1 MPQVLAE
8 AELPFSGATI
18 PSDSHTQP
26 SSLYIVSHE
35 VIVTQM

>member
-1 MPQVLAE
+1 MPQELTE

-26 SSLYIVSHE
+26 SSLYTGSHE
-35 VIVTQM
+35 VIVT